1 MTSRSPQDHSQTGSL
16 LSDTEGPARR
26 RQGLSRFFSRSFG
39 AGAVVVAVLVGI
51 QLGSIPWRY
60 RRQIWQLQG
69 FLLGGL
75 AGYVVGRLSRAGASS
90 PGGAAG
96 DRHRPGLPPPP

>member
-1 MTSRSPQDHSQTGSL
+1 VIGN
-16 LSDTEGPARR
+16 
-26 RQGLSRFFSRSFG
+26 SFG
-39 AGAVVVAVLVGI
+39 AGAGVVAVLVGI

-75 AGYVVGRLSRAGASS
+75 AGYVVGRLSRSEASS
-90 PGGAAG
+90 PGGGPG